1 MLSSPLTVEDHFAV
15 AARVVTVSVNTED
28 DFSVPAAPE
37 EEPTT
42 FVTWSNIEADRPVRP
57 QEVVFGGLA
66 APEGRW
72 ENANS
77 SAGAWRYEAAALAA
91 HRVLSTPRVS
101 HGYPDMPSRW

>member
-15 AARVVTVSVNTED
+15 ATGVVTVCINTED
-28 DFSVPAAPE
+28 DFSVPAAAE

-57 QEVVFGGLA
+57 QEVVFSGFTP
-66 APEGRW
+66 PEGRW

-77 SAGAWRYEAAALAA
+77 SAGAWRYEAAAPAT

-101 HGYPDMPSRW
+101 HGYPDMPSR